1 MSELETILRNL
12 RGEMAR
18 RGKTNKDLAKAT
30 GRSPGNVSNQ
40 LNGSAKITITDLDQI
55 ADLFDLSLYQLLLL
69 LLQPI
74 DSIKQVKQ

>member
-1 MSELETILRNL
+1 MSERETILRNL

-40 LNGSAKITITDLDQI
+40 LNGAAELTVTDLVRI

-74 DSIKQVKQ
+74 DSITKFRV

>member
-1 MSELETILRNL
+1 MSERETILRNL

-40 LNGSAKITITDLDQI
+40 LNGATELTVTDLVRI
-55 ADLFDLSLYQLLLL
+55 ADLFDLSLYQLMM

-74 DSIKQVKQ
+74 DGINQIKP